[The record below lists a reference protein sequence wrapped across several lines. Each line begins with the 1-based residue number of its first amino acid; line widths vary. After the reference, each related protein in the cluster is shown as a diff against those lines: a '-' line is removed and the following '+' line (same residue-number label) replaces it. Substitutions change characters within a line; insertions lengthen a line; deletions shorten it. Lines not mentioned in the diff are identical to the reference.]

1 MEKVYWDEGKY
12 QIVTKDGMCLYDK
25 NIVAPATL
33 NKYDMAI
40 LDRPILDKMA
50 AERKEWLHESN
61 NLKAQLVCSAKTQ
74 GKHKM
79 VFKESTQGK
88 LTVND
93 IRQAATSMALG
104 WWKEKGPFIFECS
117 VCGLGITKTVK
128 ELTTAEREGLK
139 KLKLL

>member
-79 VFKESTQGK
+79 VYDGLNT
-88 LTVND
+88 
-93 IRQAATSMALG
+93 IRTLCETYS
-104 WWKEKGPFIFECS
+104 FECS
-117 VCGLGITKTVK
+117 VCGLEINKTKAELSTVEK
-128 ELTTAEREGLK
+128 EGLK
-139 KLKLL
+139 KLKLF